1 MEQLNNPTIKFY
13 SVEHWEKNWE
23 EMISRVENGEHIGI
37 ENENGNKAV
46 MIPADDELIRI
57 HTELN
62 NDGFS
67 NSSSGM
73 SPKGKGLCL

>member
-13 SVEHWEKNWE
+13 SVEHWQKNWE
-23 EMISRVENGEHIGI
+23 KLVERVENGEHIGV

-57 HTELN
+57 YTELN
-62 NDGFS
+62 NDAQ
-67 NSSSGM
+67 
-73 SPKGKGLCL
+73 

>member
-1 MEQLNNPTIKFY
+1 MEQLNNANIEFY
-13 SVEHWEKNWE
+13 SVEEFQERWE
-23 EMISRVENGEHIGI
+23 EMIDRVENGEHIGI

-62 NDGFS
+62 NDAQ
-67 NSSSGM
+67 
-73 SPKGKGLCL
+73 

>member
-1 MEQLNNPTIKFY
+1 MEQLNNPTIEFY
-13 SVEHWEKNWE
+13 SVEYWEKNWDE
-23 EMISRVENGEHIGI
+23 LVERVENGEHIGI

-62 NDGFS
+62 NDAQ
-67 NSSSGM
+67 
-73 SPKGKGLCL
+73 

>member
-1 MEQLNNPTIKFY
+1 MEQLNNPNIEFY
-13 SVEHWEKNWE
+13 SVEEFQEKWE

-57 HTELN
+57 YTELN
-62 NDGFS
+62 NEAQ
-67 NSSSGM
+67 
-73 SPKGKGLCL
+73 

>member
-1 MEQLNNPTIKFY
+1 MKQLNNPTIKFY

-62 NDGFS
+62 NEHS
-67 NSSSGM
+67 SSSSGM
-73 SPKGKGLCL
+73 LWFSALCL